1 MYIYAGKINFSQ
13 FFTKNTI
20 FSDVCPSG
28 KKIKSDFFL
37 FYSRMVSWKVA
48 MPCTSFLGQ
57 TVFSISKKICSYEA
71 FPKLCENWCCFQIE
85 IAPGCQ
91 SRYVTIA
98 GGKTSFYENTN
109 KWIWNW
115 GICVASNLRWC
126 HTCKLGGV
134 QRKTAS
140 STCGLTR
147 NLICNEKTASST
159 CGWRLTK
166 VESLEA
172 NLIFII
178 FPLNTSLN

>member
-1 MYIYAGKINFSQ
+1 ME
-13 FFTKNTI
+13 
-20 FSDVCPSG
+20 
-28 KKIKSDFFL
+28 
-37 FYSRMVSWKVA
+37 SWKVA

-71 FPKLCENWCCFQIE
+71 FPKLCENWCRFQIE
-85 IAPGCQ
+85 IARGCQ

-98 GGKTSFYENTN
+98 GGKTSFYEKTN
-109 KWIWNW
+109 KWIWYW
-115 GICVASNLRWC
+115 GICVAPISKMMPHMQIRGSS
-126 HTCKLGGV
+126 TK
-134 QRKTAS
+134 KTAS
-140 STCGLTR
+140 SMWFSQEFDLQW
-147 NLICNEKTASST
+147 KMASST